1 VLLLD
6 AVISRAR
13 SSALLGVDAWPVDV
27 EVDISSGLPS
37 LQIVGLPEATVR
49 ESRMRVRSALANCG
63 YELPSARVTVNL
75 APADLRKEG
84 TAYDLSIAIA
94 AIGAKL
100 SWPAGRLDS
109 LVLVGEL
116 GLDGSLRRV
125 PGTLSHAIGARRRGA
140 DAIVVPID
148 NADEAA
154 LVPGLTVYGMRDLP
168 AVVELARGGEPPP
181 AHVAA
186 PDPAAPAFA
195 IDLGDVCGQLA
206 ARRALEVAAAGGHHL
221 LFVGP
226 PGAGKTMLAQR
237 LPTIMPEMALDERVE
252 ATVVWSVAG
261 ALARG
266 HRGLLRVRPFR
277 APHHTV
283 SDAGLVGGGT
293 LPGPGELSLAHQGVL
308 FLDELPEFRRS
319 ALEALRQPLEEGML
333 VVSRAAGRVLL
344 PCRTMLV
351 AAMNPCPCGWA
362 GSARG
367 SCRCSGTAI
376 ERYQSR
382 VSGPL
387 LDRIDLVVRLDA
399 VPLGGGAGR
408 AMIEGSAAVRGRVTA
423 ARRTQTERWGGSAT
437 NADVPS
443 RQLALRLGMS
453 SSVGRAAADMATRAQ
468 LTGRGY
474 ARVLRVARTIADLE
488 GSEKVFLRHV
498 LEATDLRMPLRGLSG
513 ASLPARAAPVIP
525 LKLGGASHGK

>member
-1 VLLLD
+1 
-6 AVISRAR
+6 
-13 SSALLGVDAWPVDV
+13 VDAFPVDV
-27 EVDISSGLPS
+27 EVDIAGGLPS
-37 LQIVGLPEATVR
+37 LAIVGLPEATVR

-84 TAYDLSIAIA
+84 TAYDLAIALA

-100 SWPAGRLDS
+100 AWSPGRIDD

-116 GLDGSLRRV
+116 GLDGSLRPV
-125 PGTLSHAIGARRRGA
+125 PGTLSHAIGARRAGA
-140 DAIVVPID
+140 TAIVVPAE

-154 LVPGLTVYGMRDLP
+154 LVPGLVVYGMKDLP
-168 AVVELARGGEPPP
+168 AVVELARGAP
-181 AHVAA
+181 ATRPHVAGPAEQPA
-186 PDPAAPAFA
+186 PFA
-195 IDLGDVCGQLA
+195 IDLADVQGQLA
-206 ARRALEVAAAGGHHL
+206 ARRALEIAAAGGHHL

-237 LPTIMPEMALDERVE
+237 LPTILPEMSLEERVE

-261 ALARG
+261 ALGRG
-266 HRGLLRVRPFR
+266 HRGLLLARPFR

-283 SDAGLVGGGT
+283 SDAGLVGGGAT
-293 LPGPGELSLAHQGVL
+293 PGPGELSLAHHGVL

-319 ALEALRQPLEEGML
+319 ALEALRQPMEEGTL
-333 VVSRAAGRVLL
+333 VVARAAGRVRL

-367 SCRCSGTAI
+367 SCRCGPAMI
-376 ERYQSR
+376 DRYQAR

-399 VPLGGGAGR
+399 APLVACNARGAAGEASAEVRARVCAARARQAARWGAG
-408 AMIEGSAAVRGRVTA
+408 T
-423 ARRTQTERWGGSAT
+423 T
-437 NADVPS
+437 NARATA
-443 RQLALRLGMS
+443 RQLAERLGMAPA
-453 SSVGRAAADMATRAQ
+453 VGRAAAELGTRAL
-468 LTGRGY
+468 LTSRGFG
-474 ARVLRVARTIADLE
+474 RVLRAARTIADLE
-488 GSEKVFLRHV
+488 GSERVLLRHV
-498 LEATDLRMPLRGLSG
+498 LEATDLRMPIGGAPG
-513 ASLPARAAPVIP
+513 ASLPPHAARVTP
-525 LKLGGASHGK
+525 LRIGGGVSHGK